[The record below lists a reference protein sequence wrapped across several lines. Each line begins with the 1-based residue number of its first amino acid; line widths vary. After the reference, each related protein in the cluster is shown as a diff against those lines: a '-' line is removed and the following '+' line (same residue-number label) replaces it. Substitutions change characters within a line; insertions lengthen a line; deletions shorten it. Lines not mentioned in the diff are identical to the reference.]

1 MVETK
6 EKYNFKNL
14 LKQIE
19 DYIRINEV
27 NQEDM
32 DQINRILFK
41 LRNIDAIASSIDE
54 DLYSALIE
62 QNYDSLKKSCEDF
75 VLGQRNCISGMQ
87 D

>member
-32 DQINRILFK
+32 DQIR
-41 LRNIDAIASSIDE
+41 
-54 DLYSALIE
+54 
-62 QNYDSLKKSCEDF
+62 
-75 VLGQRNCISGMQ
+75 
-87 D
+87 